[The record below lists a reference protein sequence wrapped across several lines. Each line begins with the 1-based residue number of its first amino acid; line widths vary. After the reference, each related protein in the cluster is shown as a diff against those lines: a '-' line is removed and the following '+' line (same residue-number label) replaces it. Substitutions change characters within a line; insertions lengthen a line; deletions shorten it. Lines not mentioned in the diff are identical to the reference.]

1 MDSRKERIIMQVSAI
16 IEPGTTTWYFSYS
29 STEIHLMINNWIE
42 EQSFYAV
49 FKFYHALS
57 LKFSRNERK
66 RLLNA
71 RDCLILR
78 FVVLYIWRL

>member
-42 EQSFYAV
+42 EQSVYAV
-49 FKFYHALS
+49 FKFYHVLS
-57 LKFSRNERK
+57 LKVSKFQGKGFKMR
-66 RLLNA
+66 
-71 RDCLILR
+71 
-78 FVVLYIWRL
+78 VTV